1 MKKLLK
7 LIIVLM
13 PWRIKRWMLQTF
25 FGYKLHKNAYIGLA
39 WVYPGHLEMDDKSKI
54 HHFTVAIHLDLIK
67 ISYDSSIGRNCW
79 ITGMSTK
86 TDSEYFK
93 GQTDRRAEL
102 IMGKF
107 SHFTKGHHID
117 CTNSVVLGDFVT
129 VAGYQSQFLSHS
141 INIYKNIQDSA
152 PIYIGDYTFVGTNV
166 VILGG
171 AKLPAYSVLGAK
183 SLLNKAY
190 TEEWKLYAGV
200 PARPVSDI
208 SKEAQY
214 FYRTDGFVY

>member
-7 LIIVLM
+7 ALIVIM
-13 PWRIKRWMLQTF
+13 PWPLKRWMLCKF
-25 FGYKLHKNAYIGLA
+25 FGYKIHPSAHIGLA
-39 WVYPGHLEMDDKSKI
+39 WVYPGYLEMDEKSKI
-54 HHFTVAIHLDLIK
+54 HHFTVVIHLDLVK
-67 ISYDSSIGRNCW
+67 IGYDSSIGRSNW
-79 ITGMSTK
+79 VTGMSTK

-93 GQTDRRAEL
+93 GQDTRKAEL

-117 CTNSVVLGDFVT
+117 CTNSIVLGDFVT
-129 VAGYQSQFLSHS
+129 IAGYQSQFLTHS

-152 PIYIGDYTFVGTNV
+152 PIHIGDYTFVGTNV
-166 VILGG
+166 VVLGG
-171 AKLPAYSVLGAK
+171 SSLPAYSVLGAK

-200 PARPVSDI
+200 PAKPASDI
-208 SKEAQY
+208 NKEAKY
-214 FYRTDGFVY
+214 FYRKDGFVY